1 METKMSKYVKY
12 ISSDHFGSPELKGD
26 RWGYCVELL
35 RTCLVTGFN
44 ERTDLVNFEVLTPET
59 VKYTFTDII
68 ILCLKSEFGCSF
80 IFLPAFYHKTP
91 GLFSESVVCNK
102 AGKVLYFLVLKTFN

>member
-44 ERTDLVNFEVLTPET
+44 ERTDLVKFEVLTPET
-59 VKYTFTDII
+59 VKYTLNVYIDNEKINS
-68 ILCLKSEFGCSF
+68 KQKEQSS
-80 IFLPAFYHKTP
+80 
-91 GLFSESVVCNK
+91 S
-102 AGKVLYFLVLKTFN
+102 KVLRQRKTSGIHERTSGPQKRIVQPKTNRK